1 MSDSELIQFLQ
12 RDDVCIGH
20 LGSIVTVYHKYR
32 KWEGSGHNV
41 IEAAR
46 IAANNRGAYNRVT
59 SMEIVD
65 QMAFRIGHSIIIQD
79 GKTILIHTQSSV
91 AANHLKDLIIRT
103 KTVGTNTDD

>member
-12 RDDVCIGH
+12 RDDVCIETHGTA
-20 LGSIVTVYHKYR
+20 VTVYHKYR

-46 IAANNRGAYNRVT
+46 GAANSRGAYNRRT

-65 QMAFRIGHSIIIQD
+65 QMAFRVAASIVITD
-79 GKTILIHTQSSV
+79 GETVTIHTKSEV
-91 AANHLKDLIIRT
+91 AAKHLSKLILRT
-103 KTVGTNTDD
+103 KTEGTND